1 MAEAAASLG
10 YQLPHL
16 TIEWRKN
23 SDPLFIRIA
32 SGVFPAGNGVVIGAD
47 GIEPMPELF
56 DLDDVQVA
64 VVGSP
69 IVAERIDRLGA
80 AKLAASG
87 IREPRYLRLLNGQF
101 LILIVDREAP
111 NTLYVINDR
120 FTSIPLYWDDSSR
133 RFLGAFLYADLFRR
147 LRAEGNATTQPAKLF
162 EFLWLQRLLGDRT
175 LDGSSLFLLP
185 ASVLR
190 VDASGSRFSSYWR
203 PDFTKTHRSDDVA
216 SNELAEL
223 FRSSMR
229 RRTTDGKRYGLFL
242 SGGFDSRMVL
252 AASTTPMACFTVGHS
267 DNLEVEC
274 ARAVADVRGDTH
286 AFLQLPEEH
295 LVRTADAGAFL
306 SGGMY
311 ALDHAHFLGL
321 RDFVRTHADVVFH
334 GHAIDYLFQ
343 GMYMH
348 ARYRRFLGRETFLR
362 TAVSFPDDLVSA
374 FLHNASYRLKYVNL
388 LELVEPEWR
397 AELWRHL
404 TESVQRTMALGSDV
418 CDTPEDYWE
427 YFIIHALARHYSH
440 PNIVSK
446 MHCAEQRTPAFDNE
460 LFEFYLS
467 MPSHQRITAG
477 VLRGALR
484 KLNPAMASLRMGN
497 HGMPAAASP
506 AYKTFYMVTRK
517 LMRHLTGNK
526 MLRTPGVEDRTW
538 PDRDRYLCEQRAFQ
552 TMVRSA
558 IESERLVEAL
568 PFFNWDLLRQ
578 KADGWMARP
587 SGGAGLL
594 MSLLTIHRFL
604 LLTR

>member
-1 MAEAAASLG
+1 M
-10 YQLPHL
+10 
-16 TIEWRKN
+16 I
-23 SDPLFIRIA
+23 
-32 SGVFPAGNGVVIGAD
+32 GVD
-47 GIEPMPELF
+47 GIEPRPELF
-56 DLDDVQVA
+56 ELDAVQVA
-64 VVGSP
+64 VLGSP
-69 IVAERIDRLGA
+69 IVGEHIDRLAAARLA
-80 AKLAASG
+80 AKG
-87 IREPRYLRLLNGQF
+87 IREPQHLRPINGQF
-101 LILIVDREAP
+101 LILIVDRGSP
-111 NTLYVINDR
+111 RTFYVINDR
-120 FTSIPLYWDDSSR
+120 FTSIPLYWDDSSG
-133 RFLGAFLYADLFRR
+133 RFLGAFLYADLFQR
-147 LRAEGNATTQPAKLF
+147 LRAENNAIAQPAKLF

-175 LDGSSLFLLP
+175 LDASSLFLLP

-190 VDASGSRFSSYWR
+190 VDESGSRLSNYWR
-203 PDFTKTHRSDDVA
+203 PDFAKTHRSDDSA
-216 SNELAEL
+216 SIELAEL

-274 ARAVADVRGDTH
+274 ARAVADVRGDFH
-286 AFLQLPEEH
+286 AFLRLPDEH
-295 LVRTADAGAFL
+295 LVRTANAGAFL

-321 RDFVRTHADVVFH
+321 RDVVRAHADVVFH

-348 ARYRRFLGRETFLR
+348 ARYRRFLGRDTFFR
-362 TAVSFPDDLVSA
+362 TALSFPDDPVSA
-374 FLHNASYRLKYVNL
+374 FLHNVSFRLKYVNL
-388 LELVEPEWR
+388 LELVKPEWR
-397 AELWRHL
+397 ADLWQHL
-404 TESVQRTMALGSDV
+404 TESVQGTMALGSDV
-418 CDTPEDYWE
+418 CETPEDYWE
-427 YFIIHALARHYSH
+427 FFIIHALARHYSH

-460 LFEFYLS
+460 LFDFYLS
-467 MPSHQRITAG
+467 MPPGQRITAG

-484 KLNPAMASLRMGN
+484 QLNPAMASLRMGN

-506 AYKTFYMVTRK
+506 AYKTFYLIGRR

-526 MLRTPGVEDRTW
+526 MLRAPGAEDRTW
-538 PDRDRYLCEQRAFQ
+538 PDRDRYLCEQQEYR
-552 TMVRSA
+552 TMVKTA
-558 IESERLVEAL
+558 LESEHLVEAL
-568 PFFNWDLLRQ
+568 PFFDWTMLRQ
-578 KADGWMARP
+578 KAEGWMTRP